1 MTAIRDIDTLLSSFA
16 PKTLSES
23 WDNDGIMLCRSAE
36 KQIKKVLVMLE
47 VRENGVRAAQD
58 GGYDLIVTHHP
69 LIFHPLSHITGDG
82 YALLDSLM
90 RADIPVL
97 SYHTRLDGAE
107 QGVNAIAAE
116 KLGLTDIASFGGE
129 SGKLGRI
136 GTLPAELSAD
146 AFISHVKAAFG
157 CPAVRASFFGEGKS
171 KPIRRVGVVG
181 GAGKHFVW
189 DALAAG
195 ADAYVTS
202 EVSHDVFIDAAKAG
216 IMVVDAGHYYTENP
230 VCERIKSFLDG
241 AFDDLTV
248 DVFDV
253 GTPYYD
259 L

>member
-1 MTAIRDIDTLLSSFA
+1 MTTVRDIDTLLSSFA

-23 WDNDGIMLCRSAE
+23 WDNDGVMLCRSPE

-47 VRENGVRAAQD
+47 VRENGVQAALD

-69 LIFHPLSHITGDG
+69 LIFHPLSSVTNDT
-82 YALLDSLM
+82 YSLLETLM

-97 SYHTRLDGAE
+97 SYHTRLDSAE
-107 QGVNAIAAE
+107 KGVNSIAAE
-116 KLGLTDIASFGGE
+116 KLGLTGVTSFGGE
-129 SGKLGRI
+129 SGELGRI
-136 GTLPAELSAD
+136 GTLPEDMTAD
-146 AFISHVKAAFG
+146 AFIKHVKAAFG
-157 CPAVRASFFGEGKS
+157 CPAVRASFFGEGKEKS
-171 KPIRRVGVVG
+171 IRRVGVVG

-241 AFDDLTV
+241 AFAGLTV
-248 DVFDV
+248 DIFDV
-253 GTPYYD
+253 GTPYLD